1 MSENEKKRKQAAIE
15 KTLRIKRA
23 MGLIPDE
30 GAEAQQTSRSREN
43 GQMSARSAGTGAGI
57 LKTVRAHGLDQNLH
71 DSEVLIFHVLPLC
84 RHAARHGRG
93 GLGRRLLVCRGRY
106 RRSWLRGT
114 EASPGAVSAHA
125 SRCKW
130 DPLRDDDVLIS
141 LPAAAASSTAG
152 CWRPSGGPYR
162 RAGPPDMRRTG

>member
-1 MSENEKKRKQAAIE
+1 MRAFFFSAIPVPVRQPPKIQALMSENEKKRKQAAIE

-71 DSEVLIFHVLPLC
+71 DSEVFDFPC
-84 RHAARHGRG
+84 SS
-93 GLGRRLLVCRGRY
+93 LVQA
-106 RRSWLRGT
+106 RGT
-114 EASPGAVSAHA
+114 PRSGRPGAEAA
-125 SRCKW
+125 G
-130 DPLRDDDVLIS
+130 
-141 LPAAAASSTAG
+141 LPGSIPEELAERHRGQPRRGVCARKPVQMGSPAG
-152 CWRPSGGPYR
+152 W
-162 RAGPPDMRRTG
+162 